1 MKALRCLVLV
11 LSQLF
16 TSNCRY
22 MPNSCMLLKGPDLVN
37 QILNQRNL
45 IYDLNSLFFIFFSGP
60 LSAILHIMCRNYC
73 FYSLQPSATHSSG
86 SLKTSVNLTWKAPG
100 VGSGKNV
107 TFWYAHVSMFMTYS
121 AVYIISYHAT
131 CRYSI
136 VADYATYYVQLKG
149 PDLVNQILNQRNL
162 IYDLNSL
169 FFIFFSG
176 PLSAILHIRSGD

>member
-22 MPNSCMLLKGPDLVN
+22 MPNSCMHV
-37 QILNQRNL
+37 
-45 IYDLNSLFFIFFSGP
+45 
-60 LSAILHIMCRNYC
+60 RNYC

-107 TFWYAHVSMFMTYS
+107 TFWYAHVSMFMTYR

-169 FFIFFSG
+169 FFIFFFR
-176 PLSAILHIRSGD
+176 PLICNPAHPVRRLVA